1 MHTFS
6 TPQIGSCRLHL
17 KGPHNTLSL
26 HSPSLLCTEHHPL
39 CFLSI
44 PTPSPSHSHPQ
55 LKRRGYSDRQIAF
68 ATKTNEEEVREH
80 RFSLGV
86 VPAFKRV
93 DTCAAE
99 FEASTPYMY
108 SSYDEENEGQPDKQ
122 KKVLI
127 LGGGPNRIGQG
138 IEFDYCCCHA
148 SYSLKVRGVGEGRVL
163 EASLRLIRE

>member
-1 MHTFS
+1 MLPFPLPS
-6 TPQIGSCRLHL
+6 IKCHL
-17 KGPHNTLSL
+17 PRYHPL
-26 HSPSLLCTEHHPL
+26 PSLSPL
-39 CFLSI
+39 
-44 PTPSPSHSHPQ
+44 PSPPKTHLQ

-68 ATKTNEEEVREH
+68 ATKSSEEEVRDY

-138 IEFDYCCCHA
+138 IEFDYCCSHA
-148 SYSLKVRGVGEGRVL
+148 SYSLIVRVGGGKGR
-163 EASLRLIRE
+163 